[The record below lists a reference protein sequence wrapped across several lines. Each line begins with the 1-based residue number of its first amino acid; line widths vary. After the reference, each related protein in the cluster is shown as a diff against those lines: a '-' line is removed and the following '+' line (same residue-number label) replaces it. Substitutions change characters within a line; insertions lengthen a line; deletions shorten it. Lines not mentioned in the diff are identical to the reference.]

1 VRGALLV
8 AGTSSDVGKSVLVA
22 GLCRWLAR
30 QGVSVA
36 PFKAQNISLNSFVTP
51 GGVEIGRAQVM
62 QAATAAIEPSAD
74 MNPVLLRPRSDRR
87 SQVVVMGHPVAEADA
102 VEYRALRLR
111 EFALEGESLGRL
123 RKTCDAVLCED
134 ADSPADEVV
143 VDRGVLPGEADP
155 AAHRVGLSHHVVS
168 EHSAACFMSIPSVA
182 IAGEI
187 RELTGAVPAE
197 N

>member
-62 QAATAAIEPSAD
+62 QAAAAAIEPSAD

-102 VEYRALRLR
+102 VECRALRLR

-123 RKTCDAVLCED
+123 RR
-134 ADSPADEVV
+134 PATQSSARMLTVPPMRSSSIGEYCPV
-143 VDRGVLPGEADP
+143 RLTRPRTASASRTTSCPNTLPP
-155 AAHRVGLSHHVVS
+155 VS
-168 EHSAACFMSIPSVA
+168 
-182 IAGEI
+182 
-187 RELTGAVPAE
+187 
-197 N
+197 